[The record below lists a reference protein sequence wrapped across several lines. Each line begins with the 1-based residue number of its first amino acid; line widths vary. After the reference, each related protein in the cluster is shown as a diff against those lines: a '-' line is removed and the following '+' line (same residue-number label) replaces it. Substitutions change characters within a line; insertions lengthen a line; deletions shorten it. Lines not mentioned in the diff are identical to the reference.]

1 METLLAAK
9 CSSEKILP
17 KQKKERSSNS
27 LSWEM
32 IYQIQELHCP
42 NHHQRA
48 STPQSK
54 INDQQSTWPSSHP
67 HPPRNILW
75 DALWPCHRRNGRE
88 MSGVTIF
95 RGHVDFAGARWYES
109 QQENLCLTS
118 LQRVETSH
126 PWKCLYQN
134 PPKPL
139 WVLSKTSASC
149 KQINPS
155 QFANPS
161 QPYPSRPIWLPWHPE
176 RGLERRTPQRRAD
189 SANPLFSCV
198 SSSCKPLACSLS
210 FQIKPPN
217 LWNPLCE
224 HPSPGNLLSGRPLHK
239 IDLNRRHETS
249 K

>member
-17 KQKKERSSNS
+17 KQKKKGHQIPCLGRWSIKFKNS
-27 LSWEM
+27 IVPTITKEHQHHNQKSTINNQHGLHLILIRLEISCEM
-32 IYQIQELHCP
+32 HCGL
-42 NHHQRA
+42 A
-48 STPQSK
+48 
-54 INDQQSTWPSSHP
+54 IGED
-67 HPPRNILW
+67 
-75 DALWPCHRRNGRE
+75 GRE

-109 QQENLCLTS
+109 QKENLCLTS

-176 RGLERRTPQRRAD
+176 RGLERRTPQRRPIQQTLCFHAWVVHA
-189 SANPLFSCV
+189 SHLPVV
-198 SSSCKPLACSLS
+198 SV
-210 FQIKPPN
+210 
-217 LWNPLCE
+217 
-224 HPSPGNLLSGRPLHK
+224 
-239 IDLNRRHETS
+239 S